1 MKKRIIVFLFCMM
14 VVLNGYAKE
23 EKTPTEQQQ
32 TILDN
37 YGEDLHE
44 FEHYSDQYLEVFVE
58 FGDEEQHDLAQEI
71 LAYRKKRDELAA
83 KINALNAQKEKI
95 DKNSCCYGP
104 VKNSFETQINAL
116 QNQLD
121 ALDAEEKEK
130 QEDRKEKSEQRKQ
143 AKQSKKEGDPV
154 KITRGSYEQ
163 NETDI
168 TTGTVFPFYVNR
180 NYDSESQIT
189 SSFGYGWT
197 TNLDERII
205 LGTEPGAERIYNQT
219 CEFIEELSSKTKQF
233 EKDIK
238 QKYEITDL
246 QTGRTQIENRV
257 NQIISSYRSFSQEAR
272 SSGFSDF
279 ASSADSMAEDLI
291 RKRNSLLSNYD
302 SDSKYLKGLKDLC
315 QTKQKENIE
324 NKRRMEESFRREER
338 NKKAMF
344 LGMDSSFEATGLET
358 ITWIDENGYPHIM
371 DEVSD
376 GLWKREDDKTIS
388 ECQQTNNVYKIV
400 FFDGTI
406 KEYDYYGFIVK
417 KTDRNGNKIIIER
430 NQEERIGRIYD
441 DYGNHLIFVYEGKY
455 ISQIINGKDSTEKVS
470 YYYEGNKLKKVTDT
484 DGDTVIMDY
493 DTDGYM
499 TSLTK
504 CDGSTVQFNYGLQ
517 TKDGRKLATA
527 TVNEEGFSEFFEYE
541 EHRTVYTDHDGN
553 KAVTYYDEKQRTTKE
568 IKADGSETSYEYDEK
583 DNCVSIN
590 ENGNIV
596 SYGYDDRGNKKEA
609 FYNDGSK
616 EIWIYDNYNQISSY
630 TNRDGV
636 RYDYERDSKGNLKEY
651 RVGGKKVYAQI
662 FDSKGRLTGRTLYGQ
677 NAVTTT
683 YSYGENGN
691 LESKT
696 CDGVTTEY
704 KYDSRNRVIKVSVAG
719 KVITEYKYEGRNII
733 QKDYNGLET
742 TYVTN
747 GRKDMTDVIQKD
759 TVTGVI
765 HKTRIEYDKR
775 HLPLRVYTGEG
786 ESETLI
792 SSYLYT
798 PEGKIKAQVS
808 HGKESWITVYD
819 YKNGTVNEIKQFKAT
834 TIFDQTAIPEPVE
847 GPLTEDI
854 INQLINQAGENVYT
868 QKYDQT
874 LLMNNEKL
882 ITVTDALGN
891 KTLFN
896 YDRYGNLVKQ
906 TDANGETKSM
916 SYKPSG
922 RINGEQSAYGGWY
935 DYGYTDGV
943 LTSAK
948 ERGGTSA
955 TTEYYPDG
963 SQKSVTDRYG
973 MVIYYSYDNRGRVS
987 SVQSEAKKVWYEYD
1001 SFDRITKQIVGNTP
1015 DEYNAVYFVAYE
1027 YSEDGRSVTVIEGG
1041 KYKTTSELDAFGNVI
1056 KQTDGTGNTKCYEY
1070 NVMNQLVASYDGY
1083 DNKTVYEYNV
1093 LGLIDKVILPDGA
1106 ETEYFYN
1113 YMGLLEKITDDCGT
1127 VYTASYDKAGRL
1139 IKERNRADSE
1149 KSYEY
1154 DDGGRIIKVLCGGEA
1169 VESYSYGQNNR
1180 TVTVKDG
1187 NGENYIY
1194 NYDAYGR
1201 LINERNRIGLEQYY
1215 AYDSDGQLKNQ
1226 TNFDGSSTAI
1236 IYSNDRTIRTV
1247 KYSDGSEKRFIYD
1260 SLGNITEAV
1269 NSYGKTIYKYDQGG
1283 RLIYQK
1289 DVTTGEEVYFTY
1301 DSAGNRTK
1309 LLSSNRETVY
1319 TYGKNNEVKEIFDN
1333 KQRMRVQLEYDKNGR
1348 EVLRKFGNG
1357 TSEATLYDK
1366 AGRIT
1371 VKTQKSDRGELQW
1384 AEGYLYGSDGK
1395 RSATV
1400 DNKGSVTLY
1409 EYNKKGQLETVYYP
1423 YSQEMINLLKSE
1435 AEENGLS
1442 TSAELGENK
1451 YLPSDIKSGLT
1462 SLMNSMQYSLAY
1474 NLTNMQIF
1482 IKESYSYD
1490 KNGNRT
1496 SKTTKY
1502 GTINYNYDKENCL
1515 LSSGSRGQTFVN
1527 YTYDNMGNLLTE
1539 ESALKTTKYAYNSQN
1554 RLIYCEVTD
1563 KSNKE
1568 YAQTNYAYDA
1578 FGRRILVQDKGEA
1591 ALRTLYD
1598 GLTFDVI
1605 KQSPTFENGLFTDSQ
1620 NTGIQWGRTG
1630 KPTGERYRYIS
1641 DENAKDDARY
1651 VYHDEDAYRIKNT
1664 RYTGERTQLTVNGT
1678 LAAQSSTEGTQY
1690 FTTDLFGSV
1699 STVSDNSGY
1708 QLDSY
1713 TYDAFGSLVQGD
1725 LTGITDLGYL
1735 GKQNDPT
1742 SRLYNYGYRDYASQ
1756 SARFTTVDPI
1766 RDGANWFAYVN
1777 NDPVN
1782 FIDLLGLEQTKYQK
1796 EITKV
1801 LSEKVLY
1808 DTDLQN
1814 YIKENTVIEV
1824 TRSENDNGDLGI
1836 NATYFQS
1843 TVSIKVGNL
1852 VLNTSKIQ
1860 STPDAP
1866 FLNNGDPDNEGR
1878 KLDTGE
1884 YIGTLLNQSHSYYK
1898 AISITGNG
1906 VTRKDDVLFHPNAMT
1921 ALGSREPYGKGDL
1934 KGRPLSLAC
1943 QVQLLEGHEE
1953 MTEILE
1959 SLGFKFGDGE
1969 SLGEW
1974 INGDQI
1980 KVIIKDDKCT
1990 K

>member
-168 TTGTVFPFYVNR
+168 TTGTVFPFNVNR
-180 NYDSESQIT
+180 NYDSENTII

-219 CEFIEELSSKTKQF
+219 CEFIEELNRKIKQL

-302 SDSKYLKGLKDLC
+302 SDIKYLKGLKDLC

-358 ITWIDENGYPHIM
+358 ITWIDGSGYPHIM
-371 DEVSD
+371 NEVSD

-417 KTDRNGNKIIIER
+417 ITDRNGNKIIIER
-430 NQEERIGRIYD
+430 NQEERISIIYD
-441 DYGNHLIFVYEGKY
+441 DYGNQLIFIYEGKY
-455 ISQIINGKDSTEKVS
+455 ICQIINDKDCTEKVS

-484 DGDTVIMDY
+484 DGDTVIIDY

-527 TVNEEGFSEFFEYE
+527 TVNEEGVSESFEYE

-553 KAVTYYDEKQRTTKE
+553 KTITYYDEKQRTTKE

-616 EIWIYDNYNQISSY
+616 EIWNYDNYNQIRLY
-630 TNRDGV
+630 TDRDGV
-636 RYDYERDSKGNLKEY
+636 RYDYERDSKGNLTEY
-651 RVGGKKVYAQI
+651 RIGGKTVYTQTY
-662 FDSKGRLTGRTLYGQ
+662 DSKGRLTGRTVYGQ
-677 NAVTTT
+677 NAITTT
-683 YSYGENGN
+683 YSYDEYGN
-691 LESKT
+691 LESQT
-696 CDGVTTEY
+696 CGGVTTEY
-704 KYDSRNRVIKVSVAG
+704 EYDSRNRVIKVTVTG
-719 KVITEYKYEGRNII
+719 KLLIEYEYDGRNVI

-747 GRKDMTDVIQKD
+747 GRKDMTEVIQKD
-759 TVTGVI
+759 SITGTL
-765 HKTRIEYDKR
+765 HKTRIEYDRR
-775 HLPLRVYTGEG
+775 HLPLKIYNGDGKTEQLV
-786 ESETLI
+786 

-798 PEGKIKAQVS
+798 KEGKLKAEIK
-808 HGKESWITVYD
+808 HGNECWITVYD
-819 YKNGTVNEIKQFKAT
+819 YKNGTVHEIKQFKAAT
-834 TIFDQTAIPEPVE
+834 VPEPVE
-847 GPLTEDI
+847 GPLTESI
-854 INQLINQAGENVYT
+854 INQLINQAGDKVYI

-882 ITVTDALGN
+882 ITVTDALGY

-896 YDRYGNLVKQ
+896 YDRYGNLIKQ
-906 TDANGETKSM
+906 TDANGETQSM
-916 SYKPSG
+916 TYKPSG
-922 RINGEQSAYGGWY
+922 RLNGEQSAYGGWY
-935 DYGYTDGV
+935 EYGYTDEKM
-943 LTSAK
+943 TSVG
-948 ERGGTSA
+948 ERNGTPVK
-955 TTEYYPDG
+955 TDYYPDG
-963 SQKSVTDRYG
+963 STKRTTDRYG
-973 MVIYYSYDNRGRVS
+973 ITTYYGYDSRGRVS

-1001 SFDRITKQIVGNTP
+1001 SFDRIIKQIVGNTP
-1015 DEYNAVYFVAYE
+1015 DEYTSVYYVIYE
-1027 YSEDGRSVTVIEGG
+1027 YSEDGRAVTVTEGG
-1041 KYKTTSELDAFGNVI
+1041 MYKTVSELDAFGNVL
-1056 KQTDGTGNTKCYEY
+1056 KQTDGNGNTKRYEY
-1070 NVMNQLVASYDGY
+1070 DTQNQLVASYDGY
-1083 DNKTVYEYNV
+1083 ENKTNYEYNA
-1093 LGLIDKVILPDGA
+1093 LGKIQSVTQPNGA
-1106 ETEYFYN
+1106 KTEYFYN
-1113 YMGLLEKITDDCGT
+1113 YMGLLEKVTDDCGT

-1154 DDGGRIIKVLCGGEA
+1154 DDGGRVTKVLCGGEA
-1169 VESYSYGQNNR
+1169 VESYTYGQNNR

-1194 NYDAYGR
+1194 NYDAFGR
-1201 LINERNRIGLEQYY
+1201 LVNEKNRIGLEQYY
-1215 AYDSDGQLKNQ
+1215 SYDPDGQLETQ
-1226 TNFDGSSTAI
+1226 TNFDGSSTTI
-1236 IYSNDRTIRTV
+1236 VFSKDRTIRTV
-1247 KYSDGSEKRFIYD
+1247 KYSDGSENRFVYD
-1260 SLGNITEAV
+1260 SIGNITEAE
-1269 NSYGKTIYKYDQGG
+1269 NAYGKTIYKYDQGG
-1283 RLIYQK
+1283 RMVYQK
-1289 DVTTGEEVYFTY
+1289 DVTTGEEIHFTY
-1301 DSAGNRTK
+1301 DNAGNRIK

-1333 KQRMRVQLEYDKNGR
+1333 KQRISVKLEYNVNGLETVR
-1348 EVLRKFGNG
+1348 RFGNG
-1357 TSEATLYDK
+1357 TKEETLYDK
-1366 AGRIT
+1366 AGRVT
-1371 VKTQKSDRGELQW
+1371 VKAQKSERGELLW
-1384 AEGYLYGSDGK
+1384 AEGYLYGDDGK
-1395 RSATV
+1395 RTATV

-1409 EYNKKGQLETVYYP
+1409 EYNKKGQLSTVYYP
-1423 YSQEMINLLKSE
+1423 YSQGMVDNLKQE
-1435 AEENGLS
+1435 AEENGLPVN
-1442 TSAELGENK
+1442 AEFGENK
-1451 YLPSDIKSGLT
+1451 YLPSGIKDKLVP
-1462 SLMNSMQYSLAY
+1462 LMNSMQYGLVYQIS
-1474 NLTNMQIF
+1474 NLQIF
-1482 IKESYSYD
+1482 IKESYTYD

-1496 SKTTKY
+1496 TKTTNF
-1502 GTINYNYDKENCL
+1502 GTINYTYDKENRL
-1515 LSSGSRGQTFVN
+1515 LSSGSRGQYFIN

-1539 ESALKTTKYAYNSQN
+1539 ESVLKTTKYAYNSQN

-1563 KSNKE
+1563 KQKKE

-1605 KQSPTFENGLFTDSQ
+1605 KQSPTFANGLFTDSQ
-1620 NTGIQWGRTG
+1620 ETGIRWGATG
-1630 KPTGERYRYIS
+1630 KPTGERYRYLG
-1641 DENAKDDARY
+1641 EKDTQSKDRY
-1651 VYHDEDAYRIKNT
+1651 VYLNEDNYKMISS
-1664 RYTGERTQLTVNGT
+1664 RYQGERTQINVNGT
-1678 LAAQSSTEGTQY
+1678 IAAQTSTEGTQY
-1690 FTTDLFGSV
+1690 FTTDLLGSV
-1699 STVSDNSGY
+1699 STISDSSGY

-1725 LTGITDLGYL
+1725 LTGTTDFGYL
-1735 GKQNDPT
+1735 GKQNDQA
-1742 SRLYNYGYRDYASQ
+1742 SKLYNYGYRDYNSII
-1756 SARFTTVDPI
+1756 SRFTTQDPI
-1766 RDGANWFAYVN
+1766 RDGLNWFVYCN
-1777 NDPVN
+1777 GDSVN
-1782 FIDLLGLEQTKYQK
+1782 FLDLWGLSVVDSQMNTLD
-1796 EITKV
+1796 EIICDTLYKMGSFGNQLIV
-1801 LSEKVLY
+1801 KATSWNYEYRDSKNTLSEFKNDKEAY
-1808 DTDLQN
+1808 DILKQTIPGGTIN
-1814 YIKENTVIEV
+1814 GWRYEE
-1824 TRSENDNGDLGI
+1824 RDNCHQDGDE
-1836 NATYFQS
+1836 F
-1843 TVSIKVGNL
+1843 
-1852 VLNTSKIQ
+1852 
-1860 STPDAP
+1860 
-1866 FLNNGDPDNEGR
+1866 R
-1878 KLDTGE
+1878 
-1884 YIGTLLNQSHSYYK
+1884 
-1898 AISITGNG
+1898 
-1906 VTRKDDVLFHPNAMT
+1906 
-1921 ALGSREPYGKGDL
+1921 DL
-1934 KGRPLSLAC
+1934 KFCNIDGREIVFDGKSIDEGNPKIVTNPLISGSFNICDPGEKPSNLNGKNNVLGWIEYCAKG
-1943 QVQLLEGHEE
+1943 VGHGVCDLIPWYVLGNSRAEE
-1953 MTEILE
+1953 ISFSATIERVKK
-1959 SLGFKFGDGE
+1959 S
-1969 SLGEW
+1969 
-1974 INGDQI
+1974 
-1980 KVIIKDDKCT
+1980 VT
-1990 K
+1990 KSRISD